1 MTDQKNKKKICWK
14 SKLQAVCTLKA
25 TCSIS
30 LVCTIHQASTCK
42 VCRWVSGIWTI
53 NIVLILFIHIILKNK
68 NKNKKQIRLHA
79 PSSRFSQTHASLAS
93 SLQTH
98 AFLKFAVP
106 GSTLHARYRL
116 LPGLPIYLASSLPNP
131 TTRIQ
136 LLIKT
141 IPTREE
147 PDSGAP
153 TASNRRRH
161 SLASSLPIQPQIGG
175 ATHNLQVLSLHR
187 INADM
192 GL

>member
-30 LVCTIHQASTCK
+30 LVCT
-42 VCRWVSGIWTI
+42 
-53 NIVLILFIHIILKNK
+53 FIKLARAKCVQMSEWSQTPRSFFHVFSDS
-68 NKNKKQIRLHA
+68 RF
-79 PSSRFSQTHASLAS
+79 SSFFSSDSRFSQ
-93 SLQTH
+93 
-98 AFLKFAVP
+98 VC
-106 GSTLHARYRL
+106 GSRLHARYRL

-153 TASNRRRH
+153 TASNRRRFFSSNPNSAAPPTIFRF
-161 SLASSLPIQPQIGG
+161 SLSI
-175 ATHNLQVLSLHR
+175 HR

-192 GL
+192 DL